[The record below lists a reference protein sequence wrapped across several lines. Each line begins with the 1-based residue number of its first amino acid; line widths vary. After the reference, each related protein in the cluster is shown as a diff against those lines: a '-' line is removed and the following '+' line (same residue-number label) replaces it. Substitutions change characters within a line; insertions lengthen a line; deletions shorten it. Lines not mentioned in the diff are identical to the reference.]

1 MEVDCFNSN
10 WKSPAPN
17 HNTVSL
23 RGSDD
28 QRLNII
34 FLMCNYEV
42 FFNRDELLSGMTKLD
57 EQLDMYLG
65 SLKQLKMLDLMSIE
79 ELKDQQ
85 ETLQAAISN
94 PQHPLHTVQAK

>member
-1 MEVDCFNSN
+1 MIVLKVIESCSDHNS
-10 WKSPAPN
+10 
-17 HNTVSL
+17 VSL
-23 RGSDD
+23 HGSDN
-28 QRLNII
+28 QQLNII
-34 FLMCNYEV
+34 ILMCNYEG

-65 SLKQLKMLDLMSIE
+65 SLKQLKMLDLSTE

>member
-1 MEVDCFNSN
+1 
-10 WKSPAPN
+10 
-17 HNTVSL
+17 
-23 RGSDD
+23 
-28 QRLNII
+28 
-34 FLMCNYEV
+34 MCNYEV

>member
-1 MEVDCFNSN
+1 MVQMINS
-10 WKSPAPN
+10 W
-17 HNTVSL
+17 
-23 RGSDD
+23 
-28 QRLNII
+28 I
-34 FLMCNYEV
+34 FLFWCV
-42 FFNRDELLSGMTKLD
+42 TTRFFFNRDELLSGMTKLD

-65 SLKQLKMLDLMSIE
+65 SLKQLKMLDLSTE

>member
-1 MEVDCFNSN
+1 MIVLEVIESCPDYNS
-10 WKSPAPN
+10 
-17 HNTVSL
+17 VSL
-23 RGSDD
+23 HSSDD
-28 QRLNII
+28 QQLNILI
-34 FLMCNYEV
+34 LRCNYEV
-42 FFNRDELLSGMTKLD
+42 FFFNRDELLSGMTKLD

-65 SLKQLKMLDLMSIE
+65 SLKQLKMLDLSTE

>member
-1 MEVDCFNSN
+1 
-10 WKSPAPN
+10 
-17 HNTVSL
+17 
-23 RGSDD
+23 
-28 QRLNII
+28 
-34 FLMCNYEV
+34 
-42 FFNRDELLSGMTKLD
+42 MTKLD

-65 SLKQLKMLDLMSIE
+65 SLKQLKMLDVSTE

>member
-1 MEVDCFNSN
+1 MIVLEVIESCPDYNSV
-10 WKSPAPN
+10 SP
-17 HNTVSL
+17 HS
-23 RGSDD
+23 SDD
-28 QRLNII
+28 QQLNILI
-34 FLMCNYEV
+34 LRCNYEV
-42 FFNRDELLSGMTKLD
+42 FFFNRDELLSGVTKLD

-65 SLKQLKMLDLMSIE
+65 SLKQLKMLDLSTE

>member
-1 MEVDCFNSN
+1 MIVLEVIESCPDYNS
-10 WKSPAPN
+10 
-17 HNTVSL
+17 VSL
-23 RGSDD
+23 HSSDD
-28 QRLNII
+28 QQLNILI
-34 FLMCNYEV
+34 LMCNYEV
-42 FFNRDELLSGMTKLD
+42 FFNRDELLSGMSKLD

-65 SLKQLKMLDLMSIE
+65 SLKQLKMLDLSSE

>member
-1 MEVDCFNSN
+1 M
-10 WKSPAPN
+10 
-17 HNTVSL
+17 
-23 RGSDD
+23 
-28 QRLNII
+28 NII
-34 FLMCNYEV
+34 ILMCNYKV
-42 FFNRDELLSGMTKLD
+42 FFNRDELLSGMAKLD

-65 SLKQLKMLDLMSIE
+65 SLKQMKKLDLSTE